1 MNKGD
6 IIARKDMPQVK
17 YRITGEN
24 KKHPD
29 FWNVAVETP
38 YPGLLKRGMIAKDD
52 DRWEVFNG

>member
-1 MNKGD
+1 MEKGD

-29 FWNVAVETP
+29 YWMGG
-38 YPGLLKRGMIAKDD
+38 YQ
-52 DRWEVFNG
+52 W